1 MAAATTRQMG
11 LSVWVGGG
19 GRGSEWWVHARRRGS
34 GLAQPLPAIQNV
46 CATDGHRGRV
56 QRHVHALPR
65 CASAPPAGGRGGRP
79 GEGAASQ
86 AQGSRKGGAC
96 VSAPIATHKIWSAGS
111 MQASPKLGAVPASW
125 LRTGGVKGGGGGG
138 GGGPHCVQGRGT
150 SLLEGAGG
158 RARGAP
164 TPTPERRKSRRAPRQ
179 GVSFISFVEVSS
191 EEAPPGSKP
200 VQHIV
205 PGMAPCAR
213 LSLFFRAWSML
224 FYIGPSRGSPHP
236 PNPLFSP
243 PPFLHP
249 PPPTPFTHSKF
260 TNPHHHPTT
269 NPACFRPPSSS

>member
-1 MAAATTRQMG
+1 MGVGGCGWANLKGVGRGESEWVRGFLTSKGANCCSGVLMAAATTRQMG

-138 GGGPHCVQGRGT
+138 EGRT
-150 SLLEGAGG
+150 SLRARKGHVFVGGGG
-158 RARGAP
+158 RACP
-164 TPTPERRKSRRAPRQ
+164 RRTHTHTRKKKVTQ
-179 GVSFISFVEVSS
+179 GPAAGGQFHFI
-191 EEAPPGSKP
+191 
-200 VQHIV
+200 
-205 PGMAPCAR
+205 C
-213 LSLFFRAWSML
+213 
-224 FYIGPSRGSPHP
+224 
-236 PNPLFSP
+236 
-243 PPFLHP
+243 
-249 PPPTPFTHSKF
+249 
-260 TNPHHHPTT
+260 
-269 NPACFRPPSSS
+269 